1 MSERKTIEW
10 NLGVPYA
17 GDPPTLSGYRQYA
30 ATMSG
35 NDRAAKRAL
44 KEQQD
49 KASREHFIGEKP
61 AVVHYERLY
70 NREQLLRDH
79 SGGDNYLTRMK
90 SFIADVRDNQL
101 PGLNDPRDRKAA
113 VWHIKSEYEQWGR
126 ERKDLHARQRAAFER
141 KVEQSLKE
149 QREDPWDSDGPDTQ
163 AFFAREEVVA
173 QYGRQHEE
181 LNDRLEREIT
191 GYIESGVARQVER
204 NRQSIARWEGATF
217 EEIVGRPRETGRTRD
232 KGPDRGL

>member
-1 MSERKTIEW
+1 MSERKTIE
-10 NLGVPYA
+10 LKFGVPYA
-17 GDPPTLSGYRQYA
+17 GNPPTLSGYRQYA
-30 ATMSG
+30 AVRGGS
-35 NDRAAKRAL
+35 DHAAKRAL
-44 KEQQD
+44 EKAQD
-49 KASREHFIGEKP
+49 KASREHFTGEKP
-61 AVVHYERLY
+61 AVVHYDRLY

-79 SGGDNYLTRMK
+79 SGGDNYLARMK

-101 PGLNDPRDRKAA
+101 PRLNDPRDRKAA

-163 AFFAREEVVA
+163 SFFAREDVVA

-181 LNDRLEREIT
+181 LNARLEREIT
-191 GYIESGVARQVER
+191 GYIDHGVARQVESSR
-204 NRQSIARWEGATF
+204 RSITRWEGATF
-217 EEIVGRPRETGRTRD
+217 DEIVGGPRESGRTRD